1 MRRAQWS
8 ALLLAACG
16 AAAAALLA
24 ETIRLWIGYPRP
36 LLGVTDFSAEYCAV
50 RMVLA
55 GHASWM
61 YSFVHQLQ
69 CHAALGA
76 PVGNQNNPFLN
87 PPSSLFL
94 VLPFARLSTAAAYR
108 AWSIVQ
114 ACCTLGTVLWIV
126 QIERERIKKV
136 GVLQLGVLILAI
148 AGSTAFAL
156 LVLEGQWDGLDV
168 FALGVYWW
176 GLRRGHPIV
185 GGGVLGILGVMT
197 KPHLFFGIAAF
208 IIGTRSFRT
217 VAAAAVGGAASF
229 LAGAAFG
236 GVGNLVGFFH
246 ASVVFNPLPDS
257 LGWLGA
263 TTSWLGMQPA
273 SWILT
278 GIGCFIFIMAPWG
291 LGHAVHRKPAVLPL
305 AFSGAV
311 ASSLLL
317 APHVLVHDCI
327 LLALPFAVLA
337 LQTWEGVGLG
347 NHAVRAVPLPAVAYA
362 GWFLLII
369 TTRFDLGNT
378 TQSLPGRLT
387 PLVLAAI
394 AIGCMALIQPTL
406 LARKG
411 KMQDQRAAPT

>member
-1 MRRAQWS
+1 MRHSIRNP
-8 ALLLAACG
+8 LLLVVCGVVAAG
-16 AAAAALLA
+16 LLA
-24 ETIRLWIGYPRP
+24 DTVRLWIWYPRP
-36 LLGVTDFSAEYCAV
+36 LFGVTDFSAEYCAV

-76 PVGNQNNPFLN
+76 PAGNQNNPFLN

-94 VLPFARLSTAAAYR
+94 VLPFARLSTAAAFR
-108 AWSIVQ
+108 AWSLLQ
-114 ACCTLGTVLWIV
+114 AFFTLGSVLWILFL
-126 QIERERIKKV
+126 ERKMIRNV
-136 GVLQLGVLILAI
+136 RPLQVAVILLAV

-168 FALGVYWW
+168 LALGVYWW
-176 GLRRGHPIV
+176 GLRRGHPLV

-208 IIGTRSFRT
+208 IIGTRNFKA
-217 VAAAAVGGAASF
+217 VAAAAAGGAAAF
-229 LAGAAFG
+229 LSGAVFG
-236 GVGNLVGFFH
+236 GVGSLVGFFH

-263 TTSWLGMQPA
+263 TTSWLGQQPA

-278 GIGCFIFIMAPWG
+278 GIGLFIFIMAPWG
-291 LGHAVHRKPAVLPL
+291 LGHAVRRDQAMLPL
-305 AFSGAV
+305 AFCGSV

-317 APHVLVHDCI
+317 SPHVLVHDCI
-327 LLALPFAVLA
+327 LLALPFALLA
-337 LQTWEGVGLG
+337 AQSWEGVGFV
-347 NHAVRAVPLPAVAYA
+347 HHWICAVPLPAVAFA
-362 GWFLLII
+362 GWFLLVIS
-369 TTRFDLGNT
+369 TRYDLGNT
-378 TQSLPGRLT
+378 TQALPGRIT

-394 AIGCMALIQPTL
+394 VIGCIALIQPTFL
-406 LARKG
+406 SQKRETP
-411 KMQDQRAAPT
+411 DQRTVLS